1 MVNILQLSHYN
12 KTEVL
17 RVGSLRNTD
26 AKCYSEFPIQW
37 SDGPVKILG
46 IDVLPDV
53 KEMAEINYES
63 LLTKTKLICQAW
75 GKRTSTLVGRI
86 LIVKHSIN
94 PPFCL

>member
-1 MVNILQLSHYN
+1 M
-12 KTEVL
+12 L
-17 RVGSLRNTD
+17 RIGSLRNTD

-46 IDVLPDV
+46 IDVLADV

-63 LLTKTKLICQAW
+63 LLTKTKVICQAW

-86 LIVKHSIN
+86 LIVNTLLI